1 MKLTHLISEDDMA
14 DLGLKGHGSELDIDM
29 DPNAEK
35 FKQPQMMVQL
45 RKVADYPEGGT
56 VKTDDGDEIK
66 VSNREARMITAIS
79 PIAKLGPVFGIHP
92 KMARDPDADEAII
105 AKLQTTDGINKV
117 LGLIR
122 K

>member
-1 MKLTHLISEDDMA
+1 MNEDDMA
-14 DLGLKGHGSELDIDM
+14 DLGLKGHGSELDIDI
-29 DPNAEK
+29 DPNKEK
-35 FKQPQMMVQL
+35 FKNPQMMVQL

-56 VKTDDGDEIK
+56 VKTDDGQEIK
-66 VSNREARMITAIS
+66 VSQREARMISQIQPS
-79 PIAKLGPVFGIHP
+79 KLGPVFGIHP

-105 AKLQTTDGINKV
+105 NKLQTSDGLMKV